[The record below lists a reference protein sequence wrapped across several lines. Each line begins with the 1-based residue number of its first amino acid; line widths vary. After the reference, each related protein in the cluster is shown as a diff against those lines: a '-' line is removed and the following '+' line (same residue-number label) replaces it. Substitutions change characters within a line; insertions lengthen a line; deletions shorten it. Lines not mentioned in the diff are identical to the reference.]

1 MGLGLVAQS
10 AAVYRPAAPPCQLE
24 LQRRRTTVALATERV
39 EQAEAK
45 LAALAADCALL
56 GESDRTIY
64 LLTLQIYLFVL
75 ENNI

>member
-10 AAVYRPAAPPCQLE
+10 AAVYRPAAPPCRLE
-24 LQRRRTTVALATERV
+24 LQRRRTTVALATERA

-56 GESDRTIY
+56 GESDRTSIY
-64 LLTLQIYLFVL
+64 LVSVAFSV
-75 ENNI
+75 E